1 MKVAEALILRADCQK
16 RFAQLKARLLN
27 NVKVQEG
34 DQPAEEP
41 LELVAEIERVAQ
53 ELFDLIKR
61 INKTNSATMVAAGKT
76 VSDLLAE
83 RDVIGLRRTAY
94 AELATNASARQDRF
108 TRSEIKF
115 VSTVKVAEFQKQA
128 DDLAKQYRE
137 TDARIQELN
146 WQTELL

>member
-137 TDARIQELN
+137 TDAHTGIELAD
-146 WQTELL
+146 

>member
-27 NVKVQEG
+27 NVRVQEG

-41 LELVAEIERVAQ
+41 QELIAEIERVAQ

-61 INKTNSATMVAAGKT
+61 INKTNSATIVAAGKT

-115 VSTVKVAEFQKQA
+115 VSTVNVAEFQK
-128 DDLAKQYRE
+128 R
-137 TDARIQELN
+137 
-146 WQTELL
+146 

>member
-41 LELVAEIERVAQ
+41 LELIAEIERVAQ

-61 INKTNSATMVAAGKT
+61 INRTNSATIVAAGKT

-115 VSTVKVAEFQKQA
+115 VSTVNVAEFQKQA